1 MVKIY
6 ISSSTEQ
13 RQKYNGI
20 TLDRLMNKTIQ
31 EKTMKN
37 SRNRTDARLVNKETK
52 VIKTKLCA
60 SQTKSLDNDLVAIRK
75 TKINLMLKKPAYITI
90 FILELRKY

>member
-1 MVKIY
+1 
-6 ISSSTEQ
+6 
-13 RQKYNGI
+13 
-20 TLDRLMNKTIQ
+20 
-31 EKTMKN
+31 MKN
-37 SRNRTDARLVNKETK
+37 SRNRTDARLINKETK

-75 TKINLMLKKPAYITI
+75 TKINLMLKKPAYITT

>member
-1 MVKIY
+1 
-6 ISSSTEQ
+6 
-13 RQKYNGI
+13 
-20 TLDRLMNKTIQ
+20 
-31 EKTMKN
+31 MKN

-75 TKINLMLKKPAYITI
+75 TKINLMLKKPAYIKT